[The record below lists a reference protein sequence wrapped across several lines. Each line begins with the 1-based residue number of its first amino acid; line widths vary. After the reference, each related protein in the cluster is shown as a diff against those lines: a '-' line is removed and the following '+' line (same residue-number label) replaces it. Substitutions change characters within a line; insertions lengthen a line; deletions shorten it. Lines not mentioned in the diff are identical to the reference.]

1 MREDGGKVRI
11 EGGREM
17 RESNVTPTVLTV
29 RVVCALMDR
38 VTRFSI
44 IFCDHNST
52 FLSFAKSECYL
63 IIIMLQKV
71 FAFK

>member
-1 MREDGGKVRI
+1 MVRI
-11 EGGREM
+11 EGGRER
-17 RESNVTPTVLTV
+17 RESNVTRT
-29 RVVCALMDR
+29 VVCALMDR

-63 IIIMLQKV
+63 IIIMCRKCLPTNKHS
-71 FAFK
+71 FINHY